1 MNGPVPPPRNPYDD
15 VLGHIAARR
24 RKRRAE
30 GRRRGRRSMAATAV
44 LIAALVFIAILVAG
58 GVGATVAVSNVLE
71 GVDLKTMKPHYPG
84 VTTKI
89 YDRNGNR
96 LAQVPSLQ
104 NRTPV
109 PAVENFLT
117 NAVVNAFSTNGRL
130 RVTNVDRADSILE
143 GVITNYNLQSIA
155 YDAAANIRQFRL
167 TVTLNLRFRDVR
179 RNEVLF
185 QRNGFSDRADFAVPG
200 TVAETITTSESALQ
214 QAATDI
220 GRSVVSFAVE
230 RF

>member
-1 MNGPVPPPRNPYDD
+1 MRA
-15 VLGHIAARR
+15 IAA
-24 RKRRAE
+24 
-30 GRRRGRRSMAATAV
+30 SAV
-44 LIAALVFIAILVAG
+44 LIAALAG
-58 GVGATVAVSNVLE
+58 AGCGYSLSGNLPEHIKTVAI
-71 GVDLKTMKPHYPG
+71 P
-84 VTTKI
+84 I
-89 YDRNGNR
+89 F
-96 LAQVPSLQ
+96 Q

-130 RVTNVDRADSILE
+130 RVTSVDRADSILE
-143 GVITNYNLQSIA
+143 GEITSYLLQSIA

-185 QRNGFSDRADFAVPG
+185 QRNGYSDRADFSVPS

-214 QAATDI
+214 QAARDI
-220 GRSVVSFAVE
+220 ARSVVSFAVE

>member
-1 MNGPVPPPRNPYDD
+1 MRA
-15 VLGHIAARR
+15 IAA
-24 RKRRAE
+24 
-30 GRRRGRRSMAATAV
+30 
-44 LIAALVFIAILVAG
+44 AALLTATL
-58 GVGATVAVSNVLE
+58 VGAGCGYSLRGNLPEHIKTVAV
-71 GVDLKTMKPHYPG
+71 P
-84 VTTKI
+84 I
-89 YDRNGNR
+89 F
-96 LAQVPSLQ
+96 Q

-117 NAVVNAFSTNGRL
+117 NAVVRAFSTNGRL
-130 RVTNVDRADSILE
+130 RVTSADRADSILE
-143 GVITNYNLQSIA
+143 GEITNYYLQSIA

-185 QRNGFSDRADFAVPG
+185 QRTGYSDRADFAVPG
-200 TVAETITTSESALQ
+200 TVAETITASEGALQ

-220 GRSVVSFAVE
+220 ARSVVSFAVE

>member
-1 MNGPVPPPRNPYDD
+1 M
-15 VLGHIAARR
+15 
-24 RKRRAE
+24 RA
-30 GRRRGRRSMAATAV
+30 
-44 LIAALVFIAILVAG
+44 LAALAVIMVTLACAG
-58 GVGATVAVSNVLE
+58 CGYSLRGNLPDHIKTVAV
-71 GVDLKTMKPHYPG
+71 P
-84 VTTKI
+84 I
-89 YDRNGNR
+89 F
-96 LAQVPSLQ
+96 Q

-117 NAVVNAFSTNGRL
+117 NAVVNAFSANGRL
-130 RVTNVDRADSILE
+130 RLTTVDRADAILDGE
-143 GVITNYNLQSIA
+143 ITGYVLQSIA

-185 QRNGFSDRADFAVPG
+185 QRTGFSDRSDFAVPG

-220 GRSVVSFAVE
+220 ARSVVSFAVE

>member
-1 MNGPVPPPRNPYDD
+1 MR
-15 VLGHIAARR
+15 AR
-24 RKRRAE
+24 
-30 GRRRGRRSMAATAV
+30 
-44 LIAALVFIAILVAG
+44 AALAIIMVTLACAG
-58 GVGATVAVSNVLE
+58 CGYSLRGNLPDHIKTVAV
-71 GVDLKTMKPHYPG
+71 P
-84 VTTKI
+84 I
-89 YDRNGNR
+89 F
-96 LAQVPSLQ
+96 Q

-117 NAVVNAFSTNGRL
+117 NAVVNAFSANGRL
-130 RVTNVDRADSILE
+130 RLTTVDRADAILDGE
-143 GVITNYNLQSIA
+143 ITGYVLQSIA

-167 TVTLNLRFRDVR
+167 TVTLNLRFRDMR

-185 QRNGFSDRADFAVPG
+185 QRTGFSDRADFAVPG

-220 GRSVVSFAVE
+220 ARSVVSFAVE

>member
-1 MNGPVPPPRNPYDD
+1 
-15 VLGHIAARR
+15 
-24 RKRRAE
+24 
-30 GRRRGRRSMAATAV
+30 MAALAC
-44 LIAALVFIAILVAG
+44 AG
-58 GVGATVAVSNVLE
+58 CGYSLRGNLPEHIKTVAI
-71 GVDLKTMKPHYPG
+71 P
-84 VTTKI
+84 I
-89 YDRNGNR
+89 F
-96 LAQVPSLQ
+96 Q

-130 RVTNVDRADSILE
+130 RVTSVDRADSILE
-143 GVITNYNLQSIA
+143 GEITSYLLQSIA

-185 QRNGFSDRADFAVPG
+185 QRTGFSDRADFAVPS

-214 QAATDI
+214 QAARDI
-220 GRSVVSFAVE
+220 ARSVVSFAVE

>member
-1 MNGPVPPPRNPYDD
+1 MRAITASA
-15 VLGHIAARR
+15 VL
-24 RKRRAE
+24 
-30 GRRRGRRSMAATAV
+30 MAALAC
-44 LIAALVFIAILVAG
+44 AG
-58 GVGATVAVSNVLE
+58 CGYSLRGNLPEHIKTVAI
-71 GVDLKTMKPHYPG
+71 P
-84 VTTKI
+84 I
-89 YDRNGNR
+89 F
-96 LAQVPSLQ
+96 Q

-130 RVTNVDRADSILE
+130 RVTSVDRADSILE
-143 GVITNYNLQSIA
+143 GEITSYLLQSIA

-185 QRNGFSDRADFAVPG
+185 QRTGFSDRADFAVPS

-220 GRSVVSFAVE
+220 ARSVVSFAVE

>member
-1 MNGPVPPPRNPYDD
+1 MRA
-15 VLGHIAARR
+15 LAAL
-24 RKRRAE
+24 
-30 GRRRGRRSMAATAV
+30 AV
-44 LIAALVFIAILVAG
+44 LIATLAGAGCGYSLRGNLPAHIKTIAI
-58 GVGATVAVSNVLE
+58 
-71 GVDLKTMKPHYPG
+71 P
-84 VTTKI
+84 I
-89 YDRNGNR
+89 F
-96 LAQVPSLQ
+96 Q

-130 RVTNVDRADSILE
+130 RVTSVDRADSILE
-143 GVITNYNLQSIA
+143 GEITNYNLQSIA
-155 YDAAANIRQFRL
+155 YDSAANIRQFRL

-185 QRNGFSDRADFAVPG
+185 QRSGFSDRADFAVPG
-200 TVAETITTSESALQ
+200 TVAETITTSEGALQ

-220 GRSVVSFAVE
+220 ARSVVSFAVE